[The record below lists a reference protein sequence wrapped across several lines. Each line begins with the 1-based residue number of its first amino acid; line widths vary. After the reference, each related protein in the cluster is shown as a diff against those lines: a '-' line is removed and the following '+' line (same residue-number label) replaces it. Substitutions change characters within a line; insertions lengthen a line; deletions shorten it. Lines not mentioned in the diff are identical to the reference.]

1 MKNYIRVLLKIG
13 NDWFKVYGIEASEKQ
28 VIVPSPLKLSE
39 DYGHWDEVHHN
50 YPKDGRFHTA
60 FKTHPKRKDN
70 ERFITAYRD
79 SIDEKIIDSV
89 PKSTRIGREIY
100 NLFVPEKDL
109 PPLELVT
116 FYQFVHLSFRVPVS
130 RHILKGLS
138 RPKRPYKEKYD
149 IFVDADVLEPG
160 IINVSAF
167 ISKDTLA
174 IPKNVDKIWSKEL
187 PLKSFKISAR
197 VIYDA
202 YKVDE
207 K

>member
-13 NDWFKVYGIEASEKQ
+13 NDRFKVYGIEASEKQ

-39 DYGHWDEVHHN
+39 YGHWDEVHHN
-50 YPKDGRFHTA
+50 YPQDGRFHTA
-60 FKTHPKRKDN
+60 FKTYPKRKKN
-70 ERFITAYRD
+70 GRFITAYRD

-89 PKSTRIGREIY
+89 PKNTRTGREIY

-116 FYQFVHLSFRVPVS
+116 SYQFVHLSFRVPVP

-138 RPKRPYKEKYD
+138 CPKRPYKEKYD
-149 IFVDADVLEPG
+149 ILVDANVLEPG
-160 IINVSAF
+160 TINVSAF

-197 VIYDA
+197 MIYDA